1 MADENPSFLEDSVSQ
16 DLGHRIWD
24 PATTRS
30 TTTERL
36 PLRLYAGVAGVSGAG
51 VPRVLGGRVT
61 RIVWFMQLGEL
72 LRVGVHATR
81 AGRGGRVVRASRPAG
96 RIVRVGQEGGGRP
109 NRGLPAH
116 AVIQRRAG
124 RPEICRTSSVI
135 TPHHVL
141 MS

>member
-16 DLGHRIWD
+16 YLGHRIWD

-61 RIVWFMQLGEL
+61 RIGWFMQLGEL
-72 LRVGVHATR
+72 LRDGVHATR
-81 AGRGGRVVRASRPAG
+81 AGRGEESCGRPG
-96 RIVRVGQEGGGRP
+96 RQGGSCGWVGKGGGRP
-109 NRGLPAH
+109 SPGLPAH

-124 RPEICRTSSVI
+124 RPEIRRTSSVI

>member
-61 RIVWFMQLGEL
+61 RIGWFMQLGEL
-72 LRVGVHATR
+72 LRDGVHATR
-81 AGRGGRVVRASRPAG
+81 AGRGEESCGRHGRQGGSCGWVRKGVEGRTEGCRPT
-96 RIVRVGQEGGGRP
+96 R
-109 NRGLPAH
+109 
-116 AVIQRRAG
+116 
-124 RPEICRTSSVI
+124 
-135 TPHHVL
+135 
-141 MS
+141 